1 MVSFTYR
8 SVNQKK
14 KKGKYECSKVAQIK
28 FWKKNQKTLLF
39 TFFKQANIAAVS
51 H

>member
-8 SVNQKK
+8 SVNKQTNK

-28 FWKKNQKTLLF
+28 F
-39 TFFKQANIAAVS
+39 
-51 H
+51 